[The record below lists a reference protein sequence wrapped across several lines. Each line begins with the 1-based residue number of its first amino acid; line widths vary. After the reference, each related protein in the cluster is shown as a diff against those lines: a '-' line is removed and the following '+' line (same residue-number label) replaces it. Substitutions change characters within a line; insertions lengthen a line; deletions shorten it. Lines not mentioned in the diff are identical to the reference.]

1 MRKILTFA
9 AILAAAISCNKAEI
23 IVPNKPLGDSVTLT
37 VTSSKVGIDGN
48 SYVFEPG
55 DRIFAKASNGSTATL
70 SNTDDAP
77 GTFSGTFS
85 EPVSDD
91 ATIDLSYNCDGFTQN
106 GKPWLSAHDEQFSRD
121 SDGRILLNAEFSAP
135 AGVRAIAITTGFDA
149 TVDFHAKSPVS
160 GFDGKTFSGNAAV
173 TGLSVSAANGF
184 TTFVNVPDGLEGGFY
199 LKVSDSEAR
208 SMFKSYASG
217 SVISQN
223 TRVSVNEFVPVDVQF
238 EVNISGFPT
247 SYSYYAANEGI
258 EGISAKDVAK
268 ANSISNDWMGSGSAS
283 YVMTST
289 GIPSRLLTFESFT
302 LSVDGKEYASSEA
315 GSSRKEAGTPI
326 VVEATTGHA
335 WGQKDITA
343 TVRYKDVEGNEYTA
357 TKTITRHITGLPYV
371 AAPPKDNGD
380 NPWTSNYALWLNQIT
395 FSADNV
401 ALSATS
407 RAPAI
412 TSPAFHIPEELDVT
426 VNTNHS
432 LANAYIFFGDR
443 KTVFEVAANN
453 ETIISNGDECTKL
466 AMSGNGSLAP
476 SGNGKLSPAGNT
488 VTCKSTYTM
497 AGPSVTIFSV
507 AINYR

>member
-37 VTSSKVGIDGN
+37 VTSTKVGIDGN

-70 SNTDDAP
+70 SNTADAP

-135 AGVRAIAITTGFDA
+135 AGVRAIAITTGFD
-149 TVDFHAKSPVS
+149 
-160 GFDGKTFSGNAAV
+160 GKTFSGNAAV

-199 LKVSDSEAR
+199 LKFSDSEAR

-223 TRVSVNEFVPVDVQF
+223 TRVSVNEFVPADVQF
-238 EVNISGFPT
+238 DVNISGFPT

-302 LSVDGKEYASSEA
+302 LSVDGKEEVR
-315 GSSRKEAGTPI
+315 SSREEAGTPI
-326 VVEATTGHA
+326 VVKATLGHT

-343 TVRYKDVEGNEYTA
+343 TVTYKDVEGNEYTA

-371 AAPPKDNGD
+371 AAPPKDNG
-380 NPWTSNYALWLNQIT
+380 NNKWESNYTPARNQIT

-401 ALSATS
+401 ALSGIS
-407 RAPAI
+407 KAPSI

-432 LANAYIFFGDR
+432 LANAYIFFKER
-443 KTVFEVAANN
+443 ETVFEVAANN

-466 AMSGNGSLAP
+466 AMSGNGRLA
-476 SGNGKLSPAGNT
+476 PAGNT
-488 VTCKSTYTM
+488 VTCKSDYTM
-497 AGPSVTIFSV
+497 IGPSVTIFSV

>member
-37 VTSSKVGIDGN
+37 VTSTKVGIDGN
-48 SYVFEPG
+48 SYIFEPG
-55 DRIFAKASNGSTATL
+55 DRILAVASNGSTATL
-70 SNTDDAP
+70 SNTTDAP
-77 GTFSGTFS
+77 GIFSGTFS
-85 EPVSDD
+85 GPVSDD

-173 TGLSVSAANGF
+173 TGLGVSASNGF

-199 LKVSDSEAR
+199 LKFSDSEAR

-223 TRVSVNEFVPVDVQF
+223 TRVSVNEFVPADVHF
-238 EVNISGFPT
+238 DVNISGFPT

-258 EGISAKDVAK
+258 DGISAKDVAK
-268 ANSISNDWMGSGSAS
+268 ANSISNDWIGSGSAS

-289 GIPSRLLTFESFT
+289 GIPSRLLTFVSFT
-302 LSVDGKEYASSEA
+302 LSVDGKEYAA
-315 GSSRKEAGTPI
+315 EAGTPI
-326 VVEATTGHA
+326 VVKATTGHNS

-371 AAPPKDNGD
+371 AAPPKDKGD
-380 NPWTSNYALWLNQIT
+380 NPWTSNYAWGLNNVT
-395 FSADNV
+395 FGADNV

-407 RAPAI
+407 RAPDI
-412 TSPAFHIPEELDVT
+412 TSPAFHIPEKLDVT

-432 LANAYIFFGDR
+432 LAYKNIAGVR
-443 KTVFEVAANN
+443 KTVFKVEANN
-453 ETIISNGDECTKL
+453 KTIISNGDECTKL
-466 AMSGNGSLAP
+466 AM

>member
-9 AILAAAISCNKAEI
+9 AILAAAISCNKTEI

-37 VTSSKVGIDGN
+37 VTSTKVGIDGN

-70 SNTDDAP
+70 SNTADAP

-91 ATIDLSYNCDGFTQN
+91 AAIDLSYNCNGFTQN

-135 AGVRAIAITTGFDA
+135 TGVRAIAITTGFDA
-149 TVDFHAKSPVS
+149 SVDFHAKSPVS

-173 TGLSVSAANGF
+173 TGLSVSASNGF

-199 LKVSDSEAR
+199 LKFSDSEAR

-223 TRVSVNEFVPVDVQF
+223 TRVSVNEFVPVSVTFD
-238 EVNISGFPT
+238 VNISGFPT
-247 SYSYYAANEGI
+247 SYSYYVANEGI

-326 VVEATTGHA
+326 VVKATPGHT

-371 AAPPKDNGD
+371 AAPPKNNGN
-380 NPWTSNYALWLNQIT
+380 NPWKIDNTLGCKIT

-401 ALSATS
+401 ALSGIIN
-407 RAPAI
+407 APSI
-412 TSPAFHIPEELDVT
+412 TSPAFHIPEKLDVT

-432 LANAYIFFGDR
+432 LANKGLL
-443 KTVFEVAANN
+443 KTVFKVEANN
-453 ETIISNGDECTKL
+453 ETIISNGDKCTKL

-476 SGNGKLSPAGNT
+476 SGNT
-488 VTCKSTYTM
+488 VTCKSDYTM
-497 AGPSVTIFSV
+497 IGPSVTIFSV

>member
-9 AILAAAISCNKAEI
+9 AILAAAISCNKTEI

-37 VTSSKVGIDGN
+37 VTSTKVGIDGN

-70 SNTDDAP
+70 SNTADAP

-91 ATIDLSYNCDGFTQN
+91 AAIDLSYNCNGFTQN

-135 AGVRAIAITTGFDA
+135 TGVRAIAITTGFDA

-173 TGLSVSAANGF
+173 TGLSVSASNGF

-199 LKVSDSEAR
+199 LKFSDSEAR

-223 TRVSVNEFVPVDVQF
+223 TRVSVNEFVPVSVTFD
-238 EVNISGFPT
+238 VNISGFPT
-247 SYSYYAANEGI
+247 SYSYYVANEGI

-326 VVEATTGHA
+326 VVKATPGHT

-371 AAPPKDNGD
+371 AAPPKNNGN
-380 NPWTSNYALWLNQIT
+380 NPWKIDNTLGCKIT

-401 ALSATS
+401 ALSGIIN
-407 RAPAI
+407 APSI
-412 TSPAFHIPEELDVT
+412 TSPAFHIPEKLDVT

-432 LANAYIFFGDR
+432 LANKGLL
-443 KTVFEVAANN
+443 KTVFKVEANN
-453 ETIISNGDECTKL
+453 ETIISNGDKCTKL

-476 SGNGKLSPAGNT
+476 SGNT
-488 VTCKSTYTM
+488 VTCKSDYTM
-497 AGPSVTIFSV
+497 IGPSVTIFSV

>member
-37 VTSSKVGIDGN
+37 VTSTKVGIDGN

-70 SNTDDAP
+70 SNTADAP

-85 EPVSDD
+85 EPVSDN
-91 ATIDLSYNCDGFTQN
+91 AAIDLSYNCDGFTQN
-106 GKPWLSAHDEQFSRD
+106 GKPWLSARDEQFSRD

-199 LKVSDSEAR
+199 LKFSDSEAR

-223 TRVSVNEFVPVDVQF
+223 TRVSVNEFVPADVQF

-247 SYSYYAANEGI
+247 SYSYYAAN

-283 YVMTST
+283 YTMTST

-302 LSVDGKEYASSEA
+302 LSVDGKEEVR
-315 GSSRKEAGTPI
+315 SSRKEAGTPI
-326 VVEATTGHA
+326 VVEATPDHT

-343 TVRYKDVEGNEYTA
+343 TVRYKDVEGNEYSA

-371 AAPPKDNGD
+371 AAPPKDKGN
-380 NPWTSNYALWLNQIT
+380 NPWTSNYAWGLNQVT

-401 ALSATS
+401 AMSATS
-407 RAPAI
+407 RAPDI

-432 LANAYIFFGDR
+432 LANAYIFFGER

-466 AMSGNGSLAP
+466 AMSGNGR
-476 SGNGKLSPAGNT
+476 LSPSGNT

-497 AGPSVTIFSV
+497 IGPSVTIFSV

>member
-23 IVPNKPLGDSVTLT
+23 VVPNKPLGDSVTLT
-37 VTSSKVGIDGN
+37 VTSTKVGIDGN

-70 SNTDDAP
+70 SNTADAP
-77 GTFSGTFS
+77 GIFSGTFS

-199 LKVSDSEAR
+199 LKFSDSEAR

-223 TRVSVNEFVPVDVQF
+223 ARVSVNEFVPVDVQF
-238 EVNISGFPT
+238 DVKISGFPT

-302 LSVDGKEYASSEA
+302 LSVDGKEYVA
-315 GSSRKEAGTPI
+315 EAGTPI
-326 VVEATTGHA
+326 GVEATTGHNS

-343 TVRYKDVEGNEYTA
+343 TVTYKDVEGKEYTA

-371 AAPPKDNGD
+371 AAPPKNNGN
-380 NPWTSNYALWLNQIT
+380 NPWKSNYTPARNQIT

-401 ALSATS
+401 ALSGITKVPS
-407 RAPAI
+407 I
-412 TSPAFHIPEELDVT
+412 TSPAFHIPENLDVT

-443 KTVFEVAANN
+443 KTVFEVATNN

-476 SGNGKLSPAGNT
+476 PDNGKLSPAGNT

-497 AGPSVTIFSV
+497 AGPSVTIYSV

>member
-9 AILAAAISCNKAEI
+9 AILAAAISCNKTEI

-37 VTSSKVGIDGN
+37 VTSTKVGIDGN

-70 SNTDDAP
+70 SNTADAP
-77 GTFSGTFS
+77 DTFSGTFS

-91 ATIDLSYNCDGFTQN
+91 AAIDLSYNCDGFTQN

-199 LKVSDSEAR
+199 LKFSDSEAR

-223 TRVSVNEFVPVDVQF
+223 TRVSVNVFVPVDVQF
-238 EVNISGFPT
+238 DVNISGFPT

-268 ANSISNDWMGSGSAS
+268 ANSISNDWIGSGSAS

-302 LSVDGKEYASSEA
+302 LSVDGKEYVSSEA

-326 VVEATTGHA
+326 VVNATPGHT

-343 TVRYKDVEGNEYTA
+343 TVTYKDVEGNEYTA

-371 AAPPKDNGD
+371 AAPPKDKGD
-380 NPWTSNYALWLNQIT
+380 NPWKIDHKLGRKIT

-401 ALSATS
+401 ALSAITG
-407 RAPAI
+407 APSI
-412 TSPAFHIPEELDVT
+412 TSPAFHIPKKLDVT

-432 LANAYIFFGDR
+432 LAYKNIAGVK

-453 ETIISNGDECTKL
+453 KTIISNGDKCTKL

-476 SGNGKLSPAGNT
+476 SGNT
-488 VTCKSTYTM
+488 VTCKSNYPM
-497 AGPSVTIFSV
+497 AGPSVTIYSV

>member
-37 VTSSKVGIDGN
+37 VTSTKVGIDGN

-70 SNTDDAP
+70 SNTADAP

-91 ATIDLSYNCDGFTQN
+91 ATINLSYNCDGFTQN

-160 GFDGKTFSGNAAV
+160 GFDGKTFSGNASV

-199 LKVSDSEAR
+199 LKFSDSEAR

-223 TRVSVNEFVPVDVQF
+223 TMVSVNEFVPADVQF
-238 EVNISGFPT
+238 DVNISGFPT

-268 ANSISNDWMGSGSAS
+268 ANSISNDWIGPGSAS

-302 LSVDGKEYASSEA
+302 LSVDGKEEVR
-315 GSSRKEAGTPI
+315 SSRKEAGTPI
-326 VVEATTGHA
+326 VVEATPGHT

-371 AAPPKDNGD
+371 AAPPKNNGD
-380 NPWTSNYALWLNQIT
+380 NPWKIDHTLGCKIT

-401 ALSATS
+401 ALSGIIN
-407 RAPAI
+407 APSI

-432 LANAYIFFGDR
+432 LAYKNILGVR
-443 KTVFEVAANN
+443 KTVFEVAANKK
-453 ETIISNGDECTKL
+453 TIISNGDECTKL

-476 SGNGKLSPAGNT
+476 SGNT

>member
-37 VTSSKVGIDGN
+37 VTSTKVGIDGN

-70 SNTDDAP
+70 SNTADAP

-85 EPVSDD
+85 ETVSDD
-91 ATIDLSYNCDGFTQN
+91 AAIDLSYNCDGFTQN

-199 LKVSDSEAR
+199 LKFSDSEAR

-217 SVISQN
+217 SVITQN
-223 TRVSVNEFVPVDVQF
+223 TRVSVKEFVPVDVQF
-238 EVNISGFPT
+238 DVNISGFPT

-268 ANSISNDWMGSGSAS
+268 ANSISNDWIGPGSAS
-283 YVMTST
+283 YTMTST

-302 LSVDGKEYASSEA
+302 LNVDGKEYVSS
-315 GSSRKEAGTPI
+315 SQKEAGTPI
-326 VVEATTGHA
+326 VVKATPGHT

-380 NPWTSNYALWLNQIT
+380 NPWKIDHTLGCKIT

-401 ALSATS
+401 ALSGITN
-407 RAPAI
+407 APSI

-432 LANAYIFFGDR
+432 LANAYIFFGER

-466 AMSGNGSLAP
+466 AMSGNGR
-476 SGNGKLSPAGNT
+476 LSPSGNT

-497 AGPSVTIFSV
+497 IGPSVTIFSV

>member
-37 VTSSKVGIDGN
+37 VTSTKVGIDGN

-70 SNTDDAP
+70 SNTADAP

-91 ATIDLSYNCDGFTQN
+91 AAINLSYNCDGFTQN

-135 AGVRAIAITTGFDA
+135 AGVRAIAITTRFDA

-173 TGLSVSAANGF
+173 TGLSVSASNGF

-199 LKVSDSEAR
+199 LKFSDSEAR

-223 TRVSVNEFVPVDVQF
+223 TRVSVNEFVPADVQF
-238 EVNISGFPT
+238 DVNISGFPT

-268 ANSISNDWMGSGSAS
+268 ANSISNDWIGPGSAS

-289 GIPSRLLTFESFT
+289 GIPSRLLTFESFK
-302 LSVDGKEYASSEA
+302 LSVDGKEYVS
-315 GSSRKEAGTPI
+315 SSRKEAGTPI
-326 VVEATTGHA
+326 VVEATPGHT

-357 TKTITRHITGLPYV
+357 TKTVTRHITGLPYV
-371 AAPPKDNGD
+371 AAPPKKNGI
-380 NPWTSNYALWLNQIT
+380 NPWKIDHKLGRKIT

-401 ALSATS
+401 ALSAITG
-407 RAPAI
+407 APSI
-412 TSPAFHIPEELDVT
+412 TSPAFHIPEKLDVT

-432 LANAYIFFGDR
+432 LAYKNIAGVR
-443 KTVFEVAANN
+443 RTVFKVEANN
-453 ETIISNGDECTKL
+453 KTIISNGDQCTKL

-476 SGNGKLSPAGNT
+476 SGNT
-488 VTCKSTYTM
+488 ITCISDYTM
-497 AGPSVTIFSV
+497 TGPSVTIFSV

>member
-37 VTSSKVGIDGN
+37 VTSTKVGIDGN

-70 SNTDDAP
+70 SNTADAP

-91 ATIDLSYNCDGFTQN
+91 AAIDLSYNCDGFTQN
-106 GKPWLSAHDEQFSRD
+106 GKPWLSARDEQFTRD

-199 LKVSDSEAR
+199 LKFSDSEAR

-223 TRVSVNEFVPVDVQF
+223 TRVSVNEFVPADVQF
-238 EVNISGFPT
+238 DVNISGFPT

-268 ANSISNDWMGSGSAS
+268 ANSISNDWMGPGSAS
-283 YVMTST
+283 YTMTST

-302 LSVDGKEYASSEA
+302 LNVDGKEYVSSEA

-326 VVEATTGHA
+326 VVKATPGHT

-343 TVRYKDVEGNEYTA
+343 TVTYKDVEGNEYSA

-380 NPWTSNYALWLNQIT
+380 NKWESNYKWGLNQVT

-401 ALSATS
+401 AMSATF

-412 TSPAFHIPEELDVT
+412 TSPTFHIPEELDVT
-426 VNTNHS
+426 VKTNHS
-432 LANAYIFFGDR
+432 LAYKNIAGVR
-443 KTVFEVAANN
+443 RTVFKVEANK

-466 AMSGNGSLAP
+466 AMSGNGR
-476 SGNGKLSPAGNT
+476 LSPSGNT
-488 VTCKSTYTM
+488 VTCISNYTM
-497 AGPSVTIFSV
+497 AGPSVTIYSV

>member
-1 MRKILTFA
+1 MKKILTFS

-37 VTSSKVGIDGN
+37 VTSTKVGIDGN

-70 SNTDDAP
+70 SNTADAP

-199 LKVSDSEAR
+199 LKFSDSEAR

-217 SVISQN
+217 SVITQN

-238 EVNISGFPT
+238 DVNISGFPT

-302 LSVDGKEYASSEA
+302 LSVDGKEYAA
-315 GSSRKEAGTPI
+315 EAGTPI
-326 VVEATTGHA
+326 VVKATPGHNS

-343 TVRYKDVEGNEYTA
+343 TVRYKDVEGKEYTA

-371 AAPPKDNGD
+371 AAPPKNNGD
-380 NPWTSNYALWLNQIT
+380 NPWKIDHTLGSKIT

-401 ALSATS
+401 AMSGIIN
-407 RAPAI
+407 APSI

-432 LANAYIFFGDR
+432 LAYKNILGVK
-443 KTVFEVAANN
+443 KTVFEVAANKK
-453 ETIISNGDECTKL
+453 TIISNGDECTKL
-466 AMSGNGSLAP
+466 AMSGNGR
-476 SGNGKLSPAGNT
+476 LSPSGNT
-488 VTCKSTYTM
+488 VTCISNYTM
-497 AGPSVTIFSV
+497 AGPSVTIYSV

>member
-23 IVPNKPLGDSVTLT
+23 IVPNKSLGDSVTLT
-37 VTSSKVGIDGN
+37 VTSTKVGIDGN

-55 DRIFAKASNGSTATL
+55 DRIFAEASNGSTATL
-70 SNTDDAP
+70 SNTADAP

-91 ATIDLSYNCDGFTQN
+91 AAIDLSYNCDGFTQN
-106 GKPWLSAHDEQFSRD
+106 GKPWLSAHDELFSRD

-173 TGLSVSAANGF
+173 TGLGVSASNGF

-199 LKVSDSEAR
+199 LKFSDSEAR

-223 TRVSVNEFVPVDVQF
+223 TRVSVNEFVPASVTFD
-238 EVNISGFPT
+238 VNISGFPT

-268 ANSISNDWMGSGSAS
+268 ANSISNDWMGPGSAS

-302 LSVDGKEYASSEA
+302 LSVDGKEYVSSEA

-326 VVEATTGHA
+326 VVEATTGHNS
-335 WGQKDITA
+335 WGEKDITA
-343 TVRYKDVEGNEYTA
+343 TVTYKDVDGNEYSA

-371 AAPPKDNGD
+371 AAPPKDKGD
-380 NPWTSNYALWLNQIT
+380 NPWTSNYKRGSKIT

-401 ALSATS
+401 ALSGIIN
-407 RAPAI
+407 APSI

-432 LANAYIFFGDR
+432 LANKGLL
-443 KTVFEVAANN
+443 KTVFKVEANN
-453 ETIISNGDECTKL
+453 KTIISNGDQCTKL
-466 AMSGNGSLAP
+466 AMSGNGRLAP
-476 SGNGKLSPAGNT
+476 SGNT
-488 VTCKSTYTM
+488 VTCSSTYTM
-497 AGPSVTIFSV
+497 TGPSVTIFSV

>member
-55 DRIFAKASNGSTATL
+55 DRILAEASNGSTATL
-70 SNTDDAP
+70 SNTADAP

-91 ATIDLSYNCDGFTQN
+91 AAIDLSYNCDGFTQN

-160 GFDGKTFSGNAAV
+160 GFDGKTFSGNATV

-247 SYSYYAANEGI
+247 SYSYYVANEGI

-268 ANSISNDWMGSGSAS
+268 ANSISNDWIGSGSAS

-289 GIPSRLLTFESFT
+289 GIPSKLLTFESFT
-302 LSVDGKEYASSEA
+302 LSVDGKEYVSSEA

-326 VVEATTGHA
+326 VVEATPGHT

-343 TVRYKDVEGNEYTA
+343 TVTYKDVEGNEYTA

-371 AAPPKDNGD
+371 AAPPKNNGN
-380 NPWTSNYALWLNQIT
+380 NPWKIDHTLGCKIT

-401 ALSATS
+401 ALSGIIN
-407 RAPAI
+407 APSI
-412 TSPAFHIPEELDVT
+412 TSPAFHIPEKLDVT

-432 LANAYIFFGDR
+432 LANKGLL
-443 KTVFEVAANN
+443 KTVFKVEANN

-466 AMSGNGSLAP
+466 AMSGNGR
-476 SGNGKLSPAGNT
+476 LSPSGNT
-488 VTCKSTYTM
+488 VTCISNYTM
-497 AGPSVTIFSV
+497 IGPSVTIYSV

>member
-37 VTSSKVGIDGN
+37 VTSTKVGIDGN

-70 SNTDDAP
+70 SNTADAP

-91 ATIDLSYNCDGFTQN
+91 AAIDLSYNCDGFTQN
-106 GKPWLSAHDEQFSRD
+106 GKPWLSAHDEQFTRD

-135 AGVRAIAITTGFDA
+135 AGVRAIAITTGFD
-149 TVDFHAKSPVS
+149 
-160 GFDGKTFSGNAAV
+160 GKTFSGNASV

-199 LKVSDSEAR
+199 LKFSDGEAR

-223 TRVSVNEFVPVDVQF
+223 TRVSVNEFVPADVQF
-238 EVNISGFPT
+238 DVNISGFPT

-268 ANSISNDWMGSGSAS
+268 ANSISNDWMGPGSAS

-302 LSVDGKEYASSEA
+302 LNVDGKEYVSSEA

-326 VVEATTGHA
+326 VVKATPDHT

-343 TVRYKDVEGNEYTA
+343 TVRYKDVEGNEYSA

-371 AAPPKDNGD
+371 AAPPKDKGD
-380 NPWTSNYALWLNQIT
+380 NPWKIDHKLGRKIT

-401 ALSATS
+401 ALSAITG
-407 RAPAI
+407 APSI
-412 TSPAFHIPEELDVT
+412 TSPAFHIPEKLDVT

-432 LANAYIFFGDR
+432 LANKGLL
-443 KTVFEVAANN
+443 KTVFKVEANN
-453 ETIISNGDECTKL
+453 ETIISNGDKCTKL
-466 AMSGNGSLAP
+466 AMSGNGRLAP
-476 SGNGKLSPAGNT
+476 FGNT
-488 VTCKSTYTM
+488 VTCISNYTM

>member
-37 VTSSKVGIDGN
+37 VTSTKVGIDGN

-70 SNTDDAP
+70 SNTADAP

-91 ATIDLSYNCDGFTQN
+91 ATIDLSYNCDDFTQN

-135 AGVRAIAITTGFDA
+135 VGVRAIAITTGFDA

-160 GFDGKTFSGNAAV
+160 GFDGKTFSGNASV

-199 LKVSDSEAR
+199 LKFSDSEAR

-223 TRVSVNEFVPVDVQF
+223 TRVSVNEFVPADVQF

-268 ANSISNDWMGSGSAS
+268 ANSISNDWMGPGSAS

-302 LSVDGKEYASSEA
+302 LNVDGKEYAA
-315 GSSRKEAGTPI
+315 EAGTPI
-326 VVEATTGHA
+326 VVEATPDHNS

-343 TVRYKDVEGNEYTA
+343 TVTYKDVEGNEYTA
-357 TKTITRHITGLPYV
+357 TKTISRHITGLPYV

-380 NPWTSNYALWLNQIT
+380 NPWTSNYTPARNQIT

-401 ALSATS
+401 ALSGITKVPS
-407 RAPAI
+407 I

-432 LANAYIFFGDR
+432 LAYKNILGVR
-443 KTVFEVAANN
+443 RTVFEVAANK

-476 SGNGKLSPAGNT
+476 FGNT
-488 VTCKSTYTM
+488 ITCRSDYTM

>member
-9 AILAAAISCNKAEI
+9 AILAAAFSCNKAEI

-37 VTSSKVGIDGN
+37 VKSTKVGIDGN

-70 SNTDDAP
+70 SNTADAP

-91 ATIDLSYNCDGFTQN
+91 AAIDLSYNCDGFTQN

-149 TVDFHAKSPVS
+149 AVDFHAKSPVS
-160 GFDGKTFSGNAAV
+160 GFDGKTFSGNASV

-199 LKVSDSEAR
+199 LKFSDSEAR
-208 SMFKSYASG
+208 SMFKSYASC

-223 TRVSVNEFVPVDVQF
+223 TKVSVNEFVPADVQF
-238 EVNISGFPT
+238 DVNISGFPT

-283 YVMTST
+283 YTMTST

-302 LSVDGKEYASSEA
+302 LSVDGKEYVSSEA

-326 VVEATTGHA
+326 VVEATTGHT

-343 TVRYKDVEGNEYTA
+343 TVRYKDVEGNEYSA

-371 AAPPKDNGD
+371 AAPPKNNGN
-380 NPWTSNYALWLNQIT
+380 NPWKSNYAWGLKIT

-401 ALSATS
+401 TLSGTL

-412 TSPAFHIPEELDVT
+412 TSPAFHIPEDLDVT

-432 LANAYIFFGDR
+432 LAYKNIAGVR
-443 KTVFEVAANN
+443 RTVFEVAANK

-466 AMSGNGSLAP
+466 AMSGNGR
-476 SGNGKLSPAGNT
+476 LSPSGNT
-488 VTCKSTYTM
+488 VTCISNYTM